1 MEIVSFSSDAL
12 IYFIFKIMIQLLTNR
27 NGENIKESYDNLY
40 LSTGCMVLLEYDRQV
55 ILRTHICTCILTM
68 LDQHII
74 RLYQH
79 NV

>member
-1 MEIVSFSSDAL
+1 MEIVSFE
-12 IYFIFKIMIQLLTNR
+12 LLTNR

-40 LSTGCMVLLEYDRQV
+40 LSTGCMVLGENYLLIKYDQQV
-55 ILRTHICTCILTM
+55 IPRTYICILTTW
-68 LDQHII
+68 DQHII